1 MEGPWSIATWNV
13 NSIKM
18 RSTAV
23 AAWLR
28 AAAPDLL
35 AIQELKSTEDGY
47 PRQAFEEIGYLSA
60 VHGQKTW
67 NGVSILS
74 RAPLDDIRRGL
85 PEMEDDPQARFVST
99 RAGETAVV
107 NVYVPNGAEV
117 GSDKYAYKLR
127 WLDALARHI
136 EARYRP
142 DDRLVIVGDFN
153 IAPDER
159 DIHDPEAFK
168 DQVLFSEPERAA
180 LGRLLDWGLVDL
192 FRRFHDEGGLYSW
205 WDYRMAAFRRNL
217 GARIDLILAT
227 KPLADRAISC
237 EIDVAPRKLEKPSDH
252 TPVLARFAG

>member
-1 MEGPWSIATWNV
+1 MGDVRTIATWNV
-13 NSIKM
+13 NSIRM
-18 RSTAV
+18 RSGAV
-23 AAWLR
+23 TSWLR
-28 AAAPDLL
+28 ANEPDLL
-35 AIQELKSTEDGY
+35 AVQELKSTEEDY
-47 PRQAFEEIGYLSA
+47 PRAAFEELGYQST

-74 RAPLDDIRRGL
+74 RAPLAEVQKGL
-85 PEMEDDPQARFVST
+85 PEMADDPQARFVSG
-99 RAGETAVV
+99 RIGQIAII

-127 WLDALARHI
+127 WLDCLARHI

-142 DDRLVIVGDFN
+142 DEKLVLVGDFN

-159 DIHDPEAFK
+159 DIHDPVAFK

-180 LGRLLDWGLVDL
+180 LKRLMDWGLVDL
-192 FRRFHDEGGLYSW
+192 FRRFHDGGGLYSW

-227 KPLADRAISC
+227 RSIADSAISC
-237 EIDVAPRKLEKPSDH
+237 EIDVEPRKLEKPSDH
-252 TPVLARFAG
+252 TPVIGRFSE

>member
-1 MEGPWSIATWNV
+1 MQGPWSVATWNV

-18 RSTAV
+18 RSAAV

-28 AAAPDLL
+28 DASPDLL
-35 AIQELKSTEDGY
+35 AIQELKSTEEGY
-47 PRQAFEEIGYLSA
+47 PRTFFEEIGYISA
-60 VHGQKTW
+60 VHGQKTY

-74 RAPLDDIRRGL
+74 RLPLEDLQRGI
-85 PEMEDDPQARFVST
+85 PELEDDPQARFLSGRLGST
-99 RAGETAVV
+99 AII

-117 GSDKYAYKLR
+117 GSEKYAYKLR

-159 DIHDPEAFK
+159 DIYDPVAFK

-180 LGRLLDWGLVDL
+180 LERLLDWGLVDL
-192 FRRFHDEGGLYSW
+192 FRRFHDEGGIYSW

-227 KPLADRAISC
+227 RVLAEAAISC
-237 EIDVAPRKLEKPSDH
+237 EIDPGPRKLEKPSDH
-252 TPVLARFAG
+252 TPVLVRFSS